1 MRYISEY
8 DYSYTILAVALQL
21 YVPLTYCTVLCTY
34 TYILYSNV
42 YSSTEI
48 LALLLA
54 YGADPD
60 ISSNSGST
68 AAHEA
73 AYRGELEFLQLL
85 AASGANMRAVCVE
98 GLTPLEYARKA
109 GQDATVQWLEETVC
123 KPIPTVY
130 LHTVIA

>member
-1 MRYISEY
+1 MSMI
-8 DYSYTILAVALQL
+8 IAILLAVTLQL
-21 YVPLTYCTVLCTY
+21 YILYYIIYAPTN
-34 TYILYSNV
+34 ILYSNV
-42 YSSTEI
+42 HSSAEI

-109 GQDATVQWLEETVC
+109 GQGATVQWLEQTMC

-130 LHTVIA
+130 MQ

>member
-1 MRYISEY
+1 MLFNALLCIYCYTTGSDITIVYI
-8 DYSYTILAVALQL
+8 VL
-21 YVPLTYCTVLCTY
+21 YYMHLRIYCT
-34 TYILYSNV
+34 YSNV
-42 YSSTEI
+42 HSSTEI

-109 GQDATVQWLEETVC
+109 GQDATVQWLEEIVC
-123 KPIPTVY
+123 KPIPTVCMQ
-130 LHTVIA
+130 